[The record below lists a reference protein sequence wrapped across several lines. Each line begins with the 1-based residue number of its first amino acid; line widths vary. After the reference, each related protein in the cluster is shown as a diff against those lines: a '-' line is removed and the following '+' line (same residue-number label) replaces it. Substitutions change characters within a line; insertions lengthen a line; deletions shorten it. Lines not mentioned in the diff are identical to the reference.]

1 MSPRGRQIAK
11 LLIRILITA
20 GLLIWAFSQVDLPE
34 FWQTVKAAKWHFLA
48 AVWVWTAFLFW
59 LRSVKMRLVLK
70 QQDCDVGVGTLF
82 SATCVTALYSM
93 ILPGI
98 LSTGV
103 KWYILKKSTGR
114 GGTVLSSMFYSQLLT
129 MIIMTVF
136 GLAALMITNP
146 VSLLFPGTQNR
157 WVLPAVCGFLLAMVL
172 LVTLLLLNAG
182 TGGVVI
188 RTLKR
193 SLKPFGATVHHK
205 GQDVLDQIAGFQTAS
220 AGFHLGITLLTIAD
234 TLVGGVVGYI
244 ISAEGANIDAPVGLF
259 VWLCAFI
266 YVLGRLPISIANLGV
281 RESLLVSMLS
291 LYGVDKSA
299 ALLMS
304 MILFS
309 RLVVMALVGAAYQIS
324 WMAGKKNVGESQE
337 KTAE

>member
-1 MSPRGRQIAK
+1 MSTRGGQIAK
-11 LLIRILITA
+11 LLIRIIVTA
-20 GLLIWAFSQVDLPE
+20 GLLFWAFSQVDLAQ
-34 FWQTVKAAKWHFLA
+34 FWQTVKAARWHFLA

-59 LRSVKMRLVLK
+59 LRSVKMRLVLR

-93 ILPGI
+93 ILPGM

-114 GGTVLSSMFYSQLLT
+114 GGTVLSGMFYSQLLT
-129 MIIMTVF
+129 MIVMTVF

-146 VSLLFPGTQNR
+146 TSLLFPGVQNR
-157 WVLPAVCGFLLAMVL
+157 WVLPAVCGLLLAMVL
-172 LVTLLLLNAG
+172 LVTLLLLNAR

-188 RTLKR
+188 RVLKR
-193 SLKPFGATVHHK
+193 SLKPFGATAHRR
-205 GQDVLDQIAGFQTAS
+205 GQDLLDQIAGFQTAPVR
-220 AGFHLGITLLTIAD
+220 FHFGITLLTVAD

-266 YVLGRLPISIANLGV
+266 YILGRLPISIANLGV

-291 LYGVDKSA
+291 LYGVDKPA

-324 WMAGKKNVGESQE
+324 WTAGKRRATSD
-337 KTAE
+337 